1 MTAAIQDI
9 QTNKLGT
16 DEIPPPNYL
25 ALPVEAG
32 KTIYGGTAVCSNAA
46 GNAVNA
52 GDAGAL
58 MAWGRCERQVV
69 NTAGAAG
76 AATVLIRPGAY
87 YFVQDASITVAN
99 VGQPCFFVDD
109 STVSISPGGTSACRP
124 YAGIIL
130 PPAIG
135 EAGIFLP
142 VNTKVAVYVGT
153 PGPGNTVLRYTVAL
167 TLAQIQASTSGTAF
181 NVGVPLPTNARLIAS
196 EINVATALSG
206 GGATAVTASL
216 SGGVDAAATILSAQS
231 VFTGAAPV
239 NAAPGT
245 NPYAAR
251 GGQQIKMVITTTTG
265 TNAGLT
271 AGVMSVDLFY
281 SIA

>member
-32 KTIYGGTAVCSNAA
+32 KTIYGGTMVCSNAA

-69 NTAGAAG
+69 NTGAAG
-76 AATVLIRPGAY
+76 LVTVLMRPGAY
-87 YFVQDASITVAN
+87 YLSQDGSITIAN
-99 VGQPCFFVDD
+99 MGQPCFFVDD
-109 STVSISPGGTSACRP
+109 STVSLSPGGTSACRP

-142 VNTKVAVYVGT
+142 VNTKVAVYIGA
-153 PGPGNTVLRYTVAL
+153 PGPANLVLRYTVAL
-167 TLAQIQASTSGTAF
+167 TLAQIQATTSGTAF
-181 NVGVPLPTNARLIAS
+181 NIGVPLPANARLLAS

-206 GGATAVTASL
+206 GGATAVTAAL
-216 SGGVDAAATILSAQS
+216 SGGADAPASILAAQS

-239 NAAPGT
+239 NATPGT

-251 GGQQIKMVITTTTG
+251 GAQQIKMVLTTTTG

-271 AGVMSVDLFY
+271 AGVLSVDLFY

>member
-9 QTNKLGT
+9 QTNKIGT

-32 KTIYGGTAVCSNAA
+32 KTIFGGTMVCSNAA

-69 NTAGAAG
+69 NAGAAG
-76 AATVLIRPGAY
+76 LVTVLMRPGAY
-87 YFVQDASITVAN
+87 YLAQDGTITVAN

-109 STVSISPGGTSACRP
+109 STVSLSPGGTTACRP
-124 YAGIIL
+124 FAGIIL

-142 VNTKVAVYVGT
+142 VNTKVAVYVGA
-153 PGPGNTVLRYTVAL
+153 PGPANLVLRYTVSL
-167 TLAQIQASTSGTAF
+167 TLAQIQATASGTAF
-181 NVGVPLPTNARLIAS
+181 NLGVPLPTNARLLAS
-196 EINVATALSG
+196 EINVPIALSG

-216 SGGVDAAATILSAQS
+216 SGGTDAAASILAAQS

-239 NAAPGT
+239 NATPGT

-265 TNAGLT
+265 TNPTLA
-271 AGVMSVDLFY
+271 AGVLSVDLFY